1 MHRLQNRLS
10 IYPMVNLVTNIG
22 LHSIEATHTT
32 ARNDDLFV
40 PSEEMKFPL
49 KHPVYIKANV
59 EIDDFTVAHQF
70 FLIKGWCVIFRHVLN
85 IMSFMYIRFL
95 LFFKYVI
102 ESFLNT
108 KRYRLTR
115 KTKLYLESASCKLPL
130 QDKKRLWN
138 I

>member
-1 MHRLQNRLS
+1 MLGGNRGINTWDAQYFFMHRLQNRLS

-40 PSEEMKFPL
+40 PSVEMKFPL

-70 FLIKGWCVIFRHVLN
+70 F
-85 IMSFMYIRFL
+85 SY
-95 LFFKYVI
+95 
-102 ESFLNT
+102 
-108 KRYRLTR
+108 
-115 KTKLYLESASCKLPL
+115 
-130 QDKKRLWN
+130 KRLVRYFLGMY
-138 I
+138 